1 MFLYLVIRFIL
12 VLLLHNQ
19 IIVTRETPYRVYLPD
34 DAQLRLLMFREIH
47 DTPLAGHPGFHKMLA
62 YVRQHFVGPKLHI
75 DVLDYVRSCP
85 NCQIAKPR
93 HTRAFGTLMPLQPP
107 EIPWQDISL
116 DLITQLPLSDTY
128 DSIFV
133 VIDRFSKMAH
143 FIPTHTTA
151 DAPTLSTLFLQHI
164 VRLHGVPRSIVS
176 DRDRRFLSSFWT
188 ELFEQLHTT
197 LRFSTANHP
206 QTDGQTERTNRTL
219 EQYLR
224 IFVRHRPNQWNTY
237 LPLAELSYN
246 ATTHSSTGFSPY
258 YIVYNQHPNLPL
270 DFLLDDVQ
278 TRNDDVQHFINDRR
292 QLLDQV
298 RTHLQHARDEMLKH
312 QPRKFLPP
320 FQIGDFVLIHRTAF
334 RTSYTMQLKQ
344 I

>member
-1 MFLYLVIRFIL
+1 M
-12 VLLLHNQ
+12 
-19 IIVTRETPYRVYLPD
+19 
-34 DAQLRLLMFREIH
+34 
-47 DTPLAGHPGFHKMLA
+47 
-62 YVRQHFVGPKLHI
+62 
-75 DVLDYVRSCP
+75 
-85 NCQIAKPR
+85 
-93 HTRAFGTLMPLQPP
+93 
-107 EIPWQDISL
+107 
-116 DLITQLPLSDTY
+116 
-128 DSIFV
+128 
-133 VIDRFSKMAH
+133 
-143 FIPTHTTA
+143 
-151 DAPTLSTLFLQHI
+151 
-164 VRLHGVPRSIVS
+164 
-176 DRDRRFLSSFWT
+176 
-188 ELFEQLHTT
+188 FEQLHTT

-224 IFVRHRPNQWNTY
+224 IFVRHRPNQWNSY

-320 FQIGDFVLIHRTAF
+320 FQISDFVLIHRTAF
-334 RTSYTMQLKQ
+334 RTSYTMQLNKFDDRWYGPFEILKIINPNAYKVKLPPSFRHHNVINVGFLHPYRRSDKYPRSHPDSSRPPASIDTSHPDSEPEFEVETILKHRLSRTISRSTRLSVSEQ
-344 I
+344 LKLSTNKNDYEFLVKWKGYPTHESTWEPISNLTNAMDMLRDYLKSNGLPLSWIDS